1 MSAST
6 SGGSWKFIKFGL
18 IVTGKGE
25 REFLPKLFRDLTRTG
40 HCSFSVI
47 KMVRQLDPVTSPK
60 RRAARVVGSGKL
72 AFNRYEEDIGVAAR
86 QFIGKGEYHFVI
98 LLDDLEGH
106 NRDRIEAKFRRYREP
121 LDGLLKLQGFR
132 DRAAVH
138 FFRNMLEAY
147 FLSDTAA
154 VNAVLGTSLTDHE
167 GDVEE
172 IANPKRTI
180 KEAAKRYR
188 EIEDGKAIVSR
199 LDLQHVLGNPRTC
212 ASLRSLIAWCSE
224 KMGVP
229 FDERYRLS
237 SGAYLIVTGRQL
249 KAKL

>member
-1 MSAST
+1 MSAAT
-6 SGGSWKFIKFGL
+6 HGDSWKFVKFGL

-25 REFLPKLFRDLTRTG
+25 REFLPSLFRDLTRSG

-47 KMVRQLDPVTSPK
+47 KMVRQLDPVTSVK
-60 RRAARVVGSGKL
+60 RRAAKVVGSGKL
-72 AFNRYEEDIGVAAR
+72 AFDKYEEDIGVAAR
-86 QFIGKGEYHFVI
+86 RFIGKGEYHFVI

-121 LDGLLKLQGFR
+121 LDGLLQSSR

-154 VNAVLGTSLTDHE
+154 VNAVLGTSLTDYE
-167 GDVEE
+167 CDVEVE
-172 IANPKRTI
+172 PNPKRTI
-180 KEAAKRYR
+180 RKAAKRYR
-188 EIEDGKAIVSR
+188 EIEDGKAIVAR
-199 LDLQHVLGNPRTC
+199 LDLQHVLGNASTC

-224 KMGVP
+224 KMGKP
-229 FDERYRLS
+229 FSERYRLS